1 MKKALT
7 ITVQTL
13 VSLLFVFLYYWFILP
28 PIHWRSPAFWAFA
41 VISML
46 FITAVFSVGSLL
58 HMSQNVQVIKNRKGN
73 VVKKRLSHLPTTWKI
88 VGGIALGVIVV
99 FVVSGLIFS
108 PVFCASQYKDLI
120 QSETGDFATDV
131 SEISWS
137 QIPVVDRDSAER
149 LGSRKLG

>member
-1 MKKALT
+1 M
-7 ITVQTL
+7 
-13 VSLLFVFLYYWFILP
+13 
-28 PIHWRSPAFWAFA
+28 
-41 VISML
+41 
-46 FITAVFSVGSLL
+46 
-58 HMSQNVQVIKNRKGN
+58 
-73 VVKKRLSHLPTTWKI
+73 KKRLSHLPTTWKI

-149 LGSRKLG
+149 LGSRKLGEKASKLISGMEDGTFAPLDNLSRAQAAQMLANVIENEIK